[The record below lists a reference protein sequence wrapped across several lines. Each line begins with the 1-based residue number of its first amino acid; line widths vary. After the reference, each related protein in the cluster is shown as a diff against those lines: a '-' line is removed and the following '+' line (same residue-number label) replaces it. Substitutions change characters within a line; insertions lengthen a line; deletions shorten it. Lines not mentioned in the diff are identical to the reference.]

1 MYWFMLP
8 VSTLVA
14 TTAMLTGIGG
24 AAIFIPIF
32 LIVFPLLGPE
42 YIIVGHASAIAV
54 ALLIQSFGFSSGLV
68 RYWYRGLIDVNL
80 AKRLLKISIP
90 LAIVGSIIAQYVTVE
105 PFKILYALLMFSL
118 AFLLIYNQGEIF
130 NSIKKRFRLNDESII
145 NQMCLQNIQKNNL
158 KKDKIVAGIGGMLT
172 GITSVGIGETIMP
185 QLFKSCKISMPIAA
199 ATSVL
204 VVLVTIIVASL
215 THILFLITNEGFDS
229 IPWDLLVYTIPG
241 VVIGGQIGA
250 KIQKNTFSEKIK
262 KLIPVLFVII
272 GISMMLVVFKF

>member
-1 MYWFMLP
+1 MLP

-42 YIIVGHASAIAV
+42 YVIVGHVSAIAV
-54 ALLIQSFGFSSGLV
+54 ALLTQSFGFSSGLV

-80 AKRLLKISIP
+80 AKRLLMVSVP
-90 LAIVGSIIAQYVTVE
+90 LAITGSIVAQYLTIE
-105 PFKILYALLMFSL
+105 PFKIFYALLMFSL
-118 AFLLIYNQGEIF
+118 AFLLIYNQKRIR
-130 NSIKKRFRLNDESII
+130 NSMKKHFPSFDESIT
-145 NQMCLQNIQKNNL
+145 NQISFSKIQKNDC
-158 KKDKIVAGIGGMLT
+158 KKNRLVAGIGGMLT
-172 GITSVGIGETIMP
+172 GITSVGIGEFIMP
-185 QLFKSCKISMPIAA
+185 QLFKSCKISIPIAA

-204 VVLVTIIVASL
+204 VVLVTVIAASL
-215 THILFLITNEGFDS
+215 THVLFLISNEGFDS

-241 VVIGGQIGA
+241 IIIGGQIGA
-250 KIQKNTFSEKIK
+250 KIQKDALSEKIK

-272 GISMMLVVFKF
+272 GISMLVIVFKF